1 MRGLVLRARD
11 VKLELAVRSEQT
23 PVSLVHHLAVVT
35 LAQGL
40 PRLVESLKVEDIH
53 TPGEHAADT
62 LLPVLLGVLSAG
74 LGSTVVR
81 TAIWYQSVNPIH
93 CFKSPL
99 I

>member
-81 TAIWYQSVNPIH
+81 TAIWCQSVNPIH